1 VSNEDGSGPGS
12 GATRIERVPRG
23 LRRLAG
29 RALHLYF
36 RLRRGHDAWRPRRRA
51 ERGRRG
57 PAGAPHLYA
66 RLAYA
71 RRGVEPNETLH
82 DALAKELR
90 EEANIMLTGPAVLHG
105 IFLNRHA
112 STRDHVAVFI
122 VRAFAQSAPKQP
134 DIEIAEARFFPL
146 SALPDGTTPGTRRRL
161 AEITEGDRTT
171 GRVVSPISAPAA
183 FGAARRPCG

>member
-1 VSNEDGSGPGS
+1 VSNEDESGPGS
-12 GATRIERVPRG
+12 GASRIERVPRG

-36 RLRRGHDAWRPRRRA
+36 RLRRGMTLGVRA
-51 ERGRRG
+51 AVLSETGEVLLVRHTYTPGWHMPG
-57 PAGAPHLYA
+57 G
-66 RLAYA
+66 
-71 RRGVEPNETLH
+71 GVEPNESLV

-90 EEANIMLTGPAVLHG
+90 EEANLTLTGPAVLHG
-105 IFLNRHA
+105 VFLNRHA

-146 SALPDGTTPGTRRRL
+146 SALPEGTTPGTRRRL
-161 AEITEGDRTT
+161 AEITHGT
-171 GRVVSPISAPAA
+171 
-183 FGAARRPCG
+183 ARPDEW